1 MGHDDVVFVLLLVGS
16 VVGSALLRLC
26 PTRWRADVAALAGV
40 LAILGACGPN
50 AIHPLTGVLLSAA
63 ARRLVP
69 RRWRAGASF
78 ALAFGHLTVLRL
90 LPVSP
95 GGPTNAAMLL
105 LTLRLSTAE
114 AESTLEL
121 VRYAC
126 CYHGLFTGPYVS
138 HAEWHASM
146 RTPRPLPPA
155 RSLIRALLAALAAL
169 AVWRVVASSLPYQL
183 VSAVDVDAWDT
194 WVPRG
199 VPSVLRGVAGFMSR
213 LFYFHASSYQFRW
226 RFYACW
232 LVMEFSGLLVGL
244 AQPANVDVG
253 ACELATS
260 PSQLIGGWNTSVHVW
275 LKQHVYRGLPP
286 RASRVVRQLATFA
299 VSTFWHGLRPGYF
312 LCFAGLFFMV
322 SVEQLVRAAWATRV
336 GDAHAPSTSVAVR
349 LACHLWTM
357 GCLTFYGGAFN
368 LLGGGEILALW
379 RSLRFYGIWLTALPA
394 LPAAMRL
401 AWVRT
406 QPRAGPLRIQS
417 KTPRRSPRSR
427 SPSRHRKVE

>member
-1 MGHDDVVFVLLLVGS
+1 M
-16 VVGSALLRLC
+16 R
-26 PTRWRADVAALAGV
+26 
-40 LAILGACGPN
+40 
-50 AIHPLTGVLLSAA
+50 
-63 ARRLVP
+63 
-69 RRWRAGASF
+69 
-78 ALAFGHLTVLRL
+78 
-90 LPVSP
+90 
-95 GGPTNAAMLL
+95 
-105 LTLRLSTAE
+105 RLSTAE

-146 RTPRPLPPA
+146 RTPRPLPSA
-155 RSLIRALLAALAAL
+155 RSLIRALLTALAAL

-260 PSQLIGGWNTSVHVW
+260 PSVTS
-275 LKQHVYRGLPP
+275 
-286 RASRVVRQLATFA
+286 
-299 VSTFWHGLRPGYF
+299 
-312 LCFAGLFFMV
+312 
-322 SVEQLVRAAWATRV
+322 
-336 GDAHAPSTSVAVR
+336 STSDVGQVAVEIR
-349 LACHLWTM
+349 CLPLSLAS
-357 GCLTFYGGAFN
+357 
-368 LLGGGEILALW
+368 LA
-379 RSLRFYGIWLTALPA
+379 S
-394 LPAAMRL
+394 
-401 AWVRT
+401 
-406 QPRAGPLRIQS
+406 
-417 KTPRRSPRSR
+417 
-427 SPSRHRKVE
+427 SPSRRVSTRGAWL